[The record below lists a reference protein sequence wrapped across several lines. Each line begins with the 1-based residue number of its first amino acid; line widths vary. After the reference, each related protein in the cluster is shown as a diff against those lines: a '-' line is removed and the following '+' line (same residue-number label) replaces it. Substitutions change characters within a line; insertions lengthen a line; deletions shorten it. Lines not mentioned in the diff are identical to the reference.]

1 MGLFSKL
8 SALGAGRR
16 MAKAHAPTVHKGVDS
31 VAHEVEGRV
40 GKRHRSKVR
49 TGASFVKRV
58 LTGSSGADPAD
69 RPEPERRA

>member
-16 MAKAHAPTVHKGVDS
+16 LAKAHAPTVHRGVDS
-31 VAHEVEGRV
+31 AAHEVEGRV
-40 GKRHRSKVR
+40 GERHRSKVR

-58 LTGSSGADPAD
+58 LTGSSGTTSGD
-69 RPEPERRA
+69 RSTPEARG